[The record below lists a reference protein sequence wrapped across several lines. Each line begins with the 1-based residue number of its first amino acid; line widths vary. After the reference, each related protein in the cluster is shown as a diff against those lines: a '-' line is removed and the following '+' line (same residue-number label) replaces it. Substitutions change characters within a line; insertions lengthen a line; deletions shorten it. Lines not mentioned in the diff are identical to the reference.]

1 MEDEIDVLKKRPTDN
16 PLSAKAKRR
25 ILWGRWPGLI
35 LAGIAAL
42 YAFRHF
48 ADATSPET
56 HPKSVNPAAAAIAV
70 VAEIA
75 TQEDFP
81 IFLSGLGSVTAL
93 HTVTVRSRVDG
104 ELVRI
109 HFKEG
114 QMVREGELLA
124 EIDPRPFQVQL
135 QQAEAQLA
143 KDEALLKN
151 AQIDLARY
159 KTLLAQDSIAE
170 QQTVTQG
177 SLVKQIA
184 GTVETDRAQVANAK
198 LQLVYARITAPITG
212 RIGLRLV
219 DPGNI
224 VHASDSGGLLVITQ
238 IQPITV
244 VFTLPEDDL
253 PAVMKRWRMGD
264 TIPVDAYDRAGK
276 TKLAGGF
283 LLAVDNQ
290 IDAATGTVKLKAQ
303 FPNENHALFPNQF
316 VNIKMN
322 LDTLKSVTIAPSSA
336 IQRGTPG
343 TFVYVVGENQT
354 VSVRPV
360 KTGPVEG
367 EKTAILEGLAPGE
380 WVVVDGADKLRE
392 GAKVELIH
400 RNYPPLAGGKE
411 ESPGNKR
418 EQGKKPAI
426 GNGE

>member
-1 MEDEIDVLKKRPTDN
+1 MKSGENLDALSTGSARKFLWPRWLGAMLVLAILVYVFSLASRRSDTETGRKPGRPAN
-16 PLSAKAKRR
+16 AAIPVAAK
-25 ILWGRWPGLI
+25 
-35 LAGIAAL
+35 
-42 YAFRHF
+42 
-48 ADATSPET
+48 DAT
-56 HPKSVNPAAAAIAV
+56 
-70 VAEIA
+70 
-75 TQEDFP
+75 QGDFP

-135 QQAEAQLA
+135 QQAEGQLA
-143 KDEALLKN
+143 KDEALLRN
-151 AQIDLARY
+151 AHIDLARY
-159 KTLLAQDSIAE
+159 KKLLAEDSIAE
-170 QQTVTQG
+170 QQTVTQD

-238 IQPITV
+238 VQPITV

-253 PAVMKRWRMGD
+253 PAVMKRWRMGE

-276 TKLAGGF
+276 TQLAAGI

-290 IDAATGTVKLKAQ
+290 IDAATGTVRLKAQ

-316 VNIKMN
+316 VNVKMN
-322 LDTLKSVTIAPSSA
+322 LDTLKSVTIVPSSA

-367 EKTAILEGLAPGE
+367 ERTAVLEGLAPGE
-380 WVVVDGADKLRE
+380 RVVVDGADKLRE

-400 RNYPPLAGGKE
+400 RNSAPPAEGRE
-411 ESPGNKR
+411 EPPGNR
-418 EQGKKPAI
+418 PEEGKKPAK
-426 GNGE
+426 GNTE